1 MDSILSSVLSI
12 FSHNPIFVL
21 GIIAYI
27 AFSIIKSKNTEESDE
42 YDNYE
47 SSSSGQTWEDMERE
61 YGISIEKKPVE
72 PSPEDLLYDDDFY
85 REIFKNRPIEN
96 QHPEAPLRKKGDGLF
111 QYDTDTDPKPSQQP
125 VEEHQNNDKAQTVLA
140 SEHHYD
146 EASTTQQGTH
156 VSSKKT
162 SSKSTGLTTST
173 TRLSRESVTGPTLSE
188 RLSEFKRDKASKE
201 GKVLL
206 DTNVVTTSP
215 ITSTSVHTS
224 SHKRISNHALKEGM
238 KWSIILSK
246 PKALERRY
254 R

>member
-42 YDNYE
+42 YDNNE
-47 SSSSGQTWEDMERE
+47 SSGQTWEDMERE

-96 QHPEAPLRKKGDGLF
+96 QHPEAPLRPKGGRLF
-111 QYDTDTDPKPSQQP
+111 QYDDSETSEKH
-125 VEEHQNNDKAQTVLA
+125 VEEHPSNDKAQTVLA

-162 SSKSTGLTTST
+162 SIKSTSFSTNT
-173 TRLSRESVTGPTLSE
+173 TRSTRESVTGPSLNE
-188 RLSEFKRDKASKE
+188 RLAEFKRDKASKE
-201 GKVLL
+201 GRVLL
-206 DTNVVTTSP
+206 EHVSVTTAP
-215 ITSTSVHTS
+215 AVTSTR
-224 SHKRISNHALKEGM
+224 KRKANHALKEGM
-238 KWSIILSK
+238 KWSIILGK

>member
-27 AFSIIKSKNTEESDE
+27 AFSIIKSKNTEESDD

-61 YGISIEKKPVE
+61 YGIPMEKKPAE

-96 QHPEAPLRKKGDGLF
+96 QHPEAPLRKKGGRLF
-111 QYDTDTDPKPSQQP
+111 QYDDTEPAEKN
-125 VEEHQNNDKAQTVLA
+125 VEEHSNNDDTKTVLA

-146 EASTTQQGTH
+146 EAATTKQETNA
-156 VSSKKT
+156 SLKST
-162 SSKSTGLTTST
+162 SSKSTSFSTNT
-173 TRLSRESVTGPTLSE
+173 TRSARESVTGPSLKE
-188 RLSEFKRDKASKE
+188 RLAEFKRDKASKE

>member
-12 FSHNPIFVL
+12 FSNNPIFVL

-27 AFSIIKSKNTEESDE
+27 AFSIIKSKNTEESDD

-85 REIFKNRPIEN
+85 RDIFKNRPIEN
-96 QHPEAPLRKKGDGLF
+96 QHPEAPLRKKGGRLF
-111 QYDTDTDPKPSQQP
+111 QYDDTETSEKHVEVHPS
-125 VEEHQNNDKAQTVLA
+125 NDKTQTVLA
-140 SEHHYD
+140 SENHYD

-156 VSSKKT
+156 GSSKKT
-162 SSKSTGLTTST
+162 SSKSTSFSTST
-173 TRLSRESVTGPTLSE
+173 TRSTRESVTGPTLSE
-188 RLSEFKRDKASKE
+188 RLAEFKRDKASKE

>member
-27 AFSIIKSKNTEESDE
+27 AFSIIKSKNTEESDD

-72 PSPEDLLYDDDFY
+72 PSPEDLLYDDFY

-96 QHPEAPLRKKGDGLF
+96 QHPEAPLRPKGGRLF
-111 QYDTDTDPKPSQQP
+111 QYDDSETSEKH

-162 SSKSTGLTTST
+162 SSKSTSFSTNT
-173 TRLSRESVTGPTLSE
+173 TRSARESVTGPSLNE
-188 RLSEFKRDKASKE
+188 RLAEFKRDKASKE
-201 GKVLL
+201 GRVLL
-206 DTNVVTTSP
+206 ENVGVTTAP
-215 ITSTSVHTS
+215 AVTSTR
-224 SHKRISNHALKEGM
+224 KRKANHALKEGM
-238 KWSIILSK
+238 KWSIILGK

>member
-27 AFSIIKSKNTEESDE
+27 AFSIIKSKNTEKS
-42 YDNYE
+42 DNYE

-72 PSPEDLLYDDDFY
+72 PSPDDLLYDDDFY
-85 REIFKNRPIEN
+85 RDIFKNRPIEN
-96 QHPEAPLRKKGDGLF
+96 QHPEAPLRKKDGRLF
-111 QYDTDTDPKPSQQP
+111 QYDDTETSEKHVEVDPS
-125 VEEHQNNDKAQTVLA
+125 NDKTQTVLA
-140 SEHHYD
+140 SEDHYD

-156 VSSKKT
+156 GSSKKT
-162 SSKSTGLTTST
+162 SSKSTSFSTST
-173 TRLSRESVTGPTLSE
+173 TRSARESVTGPSLTE
-188 RLSEFKRDKASKE
+188 RLAEFKRDKASKE
-201 GKVLL
+201 GRVLL
-206 DTNVVTTSP
+206 ESVGVTTTP
-215 ITSTSVHTS
+215 AVTSTR
-224 SHKRISNHALKEGM
+224 KRKANHALKEGM
-238 KWSIILSK
+238 KWSIILGK